1 MKLLVTGGAGYIGS
15 TLVPMLLEHGHHVAV
30 FDALRH
36 GIGPILPLFRD
47 PRFSFVRGDVRDR
60 QALADFARDADAF
73 VHLAAIS
80 GYPACEQA
88 PDEARSTNV
97 EGTRNVAAV
106 ACCGASSA
114 AGRPV
119 VFASTGSCYGAVTD
133 GLCTEETPLRPLSV
147 YGQTKA
153 EAEQVMLG
161 QCDAIVLRLAT
172 AYGLSPRLRLDLL
185 VNDFVHR
192 ALRERRLTVYEG
204 HFRRSFLHVR
214 DIARAILLAL
224 ETSQSMTGRVFN
236 VGDPRQN
243 CTKLELCQIIQKVI
257 PGVEIDASASGRDA
271 DRRDYAVSFERIWAL
286 GFEAT
291 VSLEEGIRELAAV
304 LRWM

>member
-1 MKLLVTGGAGYIGS
+1 VTGGAGYIGS
-15 TLVPMLLEHGHHVAV
+15 TLVPMLLEQGHQVAV
-30 FDALRH
+30 FDALQH
-36 GIGPILPLFRD
+36 GIAPILSLFRD
-47 PRFSFVRGDVRDR
+47 PRFSFARGDVRDR

-106 ACCGASSA
+106 AGRE
-114 AGRPV
+114 RPV
-119 VFASTGSCYGAVTD
+119 VLASTCSCYGAVSD
-133 GLCTEETPLRPLSV
+133 GICTEETPLRPLSL

-153 EAEQVMLG
+153 EAEDVMLNE
-161 QCDAIVLRLAT
+161 CDAIILRLAT
-172 AYGLSPRLRLDLL
+172 GYGLSPRLRLDLL

-192 ALRERRLTVYEG
+192 ALRDRRLEVYEG

-214 DIARAILLAL
+214 DIARAVILAL
-224 ETSQSMTGRVFN
+224 ENLHDHSTDRARTGRVFN

-243 CTKLELCQIIQKVI
+243 CTKLELCGIIQKVI
-257 PGVEIDASASGRDA
+257 PGVDIDASASGRDA
-271 DRRDYAVSFERIWAL
+271 DRRDYAISYERIQAL

-291 VSLEEGIRELAAV
+291 ISLEDGIRELASA
-304 LRWM
+304 LRWT